1 MKRVW
6 FSLIILML
14 MTANGFAQTSWEK
27 YSGNPVLSGGSPGE
41 WDSSGV
47 IATGTIF
54 DGTTYHIWYST
65 LDSLEGIGYATSSD
79 GVNWTKHAA
88 NPVLEPG
95 PEGAWDDISPGGP
108 SVILVNS
115 TYHMWYSVFDG
126 INALIGYA
134 TSPDGFTWS
143 KDASNPVIEPGPD
156 GAWDDEGVLSSGVI
170 YEDGI
175 YHMWYDGWDGAN
187 TRIGLA
193 TSSDGFNWTKSAG
206 NPVMDVGPAESWD
219 DASIGFPSVVFDG
232 TTYQMW
238 YTGNDSME
246 VGTPFGAGIAGIGY
260 ATSPDGS
267 IWTKFEE
274 NPILSTGP
282 CCAAWDWIAA
292 FLPNVVFDGSKYQMW
307 YSGIGFIDG
316 SVEFSIGYA
325 VSLNPVITSISD
337 VPEDQGGWVFLSWVA
352 SLLDSS
358 GQITQYGVSEYD
370 ADEGWVS
377 LGSVQAEQKSNYT
390 YLAHTFGDSTADG
403 GIFWSQFLVT
413 AHTADPE
420 VFYASAVN
428 SGYSIDNL
436 APAVPTGLMASVAEG
451 NAVQLTWAPP
461 VDEDFKYF
469 RIYRDVAAD
478 FDPTGTEPLAET
490 IENALTDSDVQTEMT
505 YYYRVSAVDFNG
517 NESTVSEPVSA
528 PVLAV
533 GGHSGIPQAF
543 TLSQNYPNPFN
554 PVTSIRIELPEATD
568 VVFVV
573 YDIQGRE
580 VVRLGEGNYP
590 AGYWNLVWNGHDEFG
605 DEVPSGIYIARLLT
619 PEYTKSIK
627 MVLLK

>member
-1 MKRVW
+1 MKRVG
-6 FSLIILML
+6 FNLLILML
-14 MTANGFAQTSWEK
+14 MTVNGFAQTSWEK

-54 DGTTYHIWYST
+54 DGTTYHMWYSA

-79 GVNWTKHAA
+79 GISWTKHAA

-95 PEGAWDDISPGGP
+95 PEGAWDEISPGSP
-108 SVILVNS
+108 SVILVDS
-115 TYHMWYSVFDG
+115 TYHMWYDARPPNLF
-126 INALIGYA
+126 IGYA
-134 TSPDGFTWS
+134 TSPDGFTWT
-143 KDASNPVIEPGPD
+143 KHDSNTVLEPGLD
-156 GAWDDEGVLSSGVI
+156 GDWDDEGVFNPEVI
-170 YEDGI
+170 YKDGT
-175 YHMWYDGWDGAN
+175 YHMWYSGWDGTN
-187 TRIGLA
+187 SRIGHA
-193 TSSDGFNWTKSAG
+193 TSSDGVNWTKHAG
-206 NPVMDVGPAESWD
+206 NPVMDVGPGESWD
-219 DASIGFPSVVFDG
+219 DASIGYPAVVFNG
-232 TTYQMW
+232 TTYEMW
-238 YTGNDSME
+238 YTGNDSSE
-246 VGTPFGAGIAGIGY
+246 AGNPFGVGIAGIGY
-260 ATSPDGS
+260 ATSHDG
-267 IWTKFEE
+267 ITWTRFEE
-274 NPILSTGP
+274 NPVLSSGP
-282 CCAAWDWIAA
+282 CCEAWDWIVA
-292 FLPNVVFDGSKYQMW
+292 FLPDVIFDGTKYQMW
-307 YSGIGFIDG
+307 YSGISFIDF
-316 SVEFSIGYA
+316 SLEFSIGYA
-325 VSLNPVITSISD
+325 LSLNPVITSISD

-352 SLLDSS
+352 SSLDSS

-370 ADEGWVS
+370 EVEGWVS
-377 LGSVQAEQKSNYT
+377 LGSVQAEQKANYT

-413 AHTADPE
+413 AHTADPQ
-420 VFYASAVN
+420 VFYTSAVN

-436 APAVPTGLMASVAEG
+436 APAVPAGLLASVTEG

-490 IENALTDSDVQTEMT
+490 IENALTDSDVQTGMT

-528 PVLAV
+528 TVLAV
-533 GGHSGIPQAF
+533 GGHSGIPQEFA
-543 TLSQNYPNPFN
+543 LSQNYPNPFN
-554 PVTSIRIELPEATD
+554 PVTSIQFASPVATD

-573 YDIQGRE
+573 YDVLGRE
-580 VVRLGEGNYP
+580 LVRLGEGSYP

-605 DEVPSGIYIARLLT
+605 DEAPSGIYIARLVT